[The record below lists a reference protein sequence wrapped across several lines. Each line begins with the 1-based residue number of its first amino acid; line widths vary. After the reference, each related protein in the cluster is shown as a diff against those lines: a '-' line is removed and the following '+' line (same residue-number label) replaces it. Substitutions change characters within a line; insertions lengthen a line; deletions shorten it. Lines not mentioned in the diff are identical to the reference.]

1 MWSGWQEHLDTLRA
15 YKPVTFQLQGETLHG
30 NDIRVTGVLNRR
42 SVVSYTTS
50 MAEALSERLYMKAK
64 GCHHV
69 RITHH

>member
-1 MWSGWQEHLDTLRA
+1 MWSGWQEHLDTLRR
-15 YKPVTFQLQGETLHG
+15 YVPVLFQLQGQTLDG

-50 MAEALSERLYMKAK
+50 MEEALRERLYMKAK

-69 RITHH
+69 RIKHA